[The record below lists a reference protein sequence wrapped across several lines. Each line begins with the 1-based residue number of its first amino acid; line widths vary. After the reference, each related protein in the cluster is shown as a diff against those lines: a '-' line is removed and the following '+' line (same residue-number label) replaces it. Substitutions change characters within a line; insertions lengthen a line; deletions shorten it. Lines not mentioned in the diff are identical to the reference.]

1 MQGINS
7 KARNQGGPRF
17 SHVIYLMNMEKF
29 PSPRNDRSYN
39 PLDNTKVSAS
49 LDQKLHK
56 KLVQQALRE
65 GRRSRDEFIRTPELK
80 NICGEIISFVHELA
94 HTYGSKRN
102 KVPLK
107 YIHFVDNFSGESD
120 SDEKTSFLSGRT
132 IANGI
137 EIKIEP
143 GKAIALKHVHVLIHE
158 LIHTYS
164 FNQASVIAGGDHLEV
179 KTYPSRSGLAVT
191 IPDIESNR
199 EYFRG
204 LNEAITETLAL
215 TVFEKVLDSSNIS
228 QNLKDIFNTLKH
240 ETFDTDGI
248 VIGLRDNE
256 EGESYIESNGYIYHR
271 MVFNA
276 MIQEIARTNSSQ
288 YKSYSEVEKVF
299 FEAYFTGNFDVVAKI
314 IEKTFGKSTFKRLA
328 QADEFS
334 PEIFAES
341 VGMKIESSN

>member
-1 MQGINS
+1 
-7 KARNQGGPRF
+7 
-17 SHVIYLMNMEKF
+17 MEKI
-29 PSPRNDRSYN
+29 PSSNNDREYN
-39 PLDNTKVSAS
+39 PIDRTIVSAN

-80 NICGEIISFVHELA
+80 DICGEIISFVHELA
-94 HTYGSKRN
+94 HAYGSKRN

-107 YIHFVDNFSGESD
+107 YIHFVDNFSGESG
-120 SDEKTSFLSGRT
+120 SGEKLSLLSGRT

-158 LIHTYS
+158 LIHAYS
-164 FNQASVIAGGDHLEV
+164 FNQASVIAIDDHLEV
-179 KTYPSRSGLAVT
+179 RTVPSRSGLAVT
-191 IPDIESNR
+191 IPDMENNR

-215 TVFEKVLDSSNIS
+215 KVFEEVLDSSDIS
-228 QNLKDIFNTLKH
+228 QNLKDIFNTLKY
-240 ETFDTDGI
+240 EAFDAEGL

-256 EGESYIESNGYIYHR
+256 EGESYIESNGYTYHR
-271 MVFNA
+271 MVFSA
-276 MIQEIARTNSSQ
+276 MIHEIMRTNSDQ
-288 YKSYSEVEKVF
+288 YGSPNEVERIF
-299 FEAYFTGNFDVVAKI
+299 FEAYFTGNFEVVAKI

-341 VGMKIESSN
+341 VGMKIESSD